1 MGAKD
6 PLNMRTFLTL
16 CLVAAAMAQGG
27 VPHLPSYGEPN
38 TVYCYHREDPT
49 DHKCYE
55 ACATTDFNSTGITQ
69 PGTCNPAVFKIT
81 ETTKKVNACSDGVT
95 IRHDCPREQ
104 LRARHRDFP
113 WRPLPRGHN
122 PWRQRLALLEVRG
135 MEVLSTCAA
144 RVEIRSL

>member
-69 PGTCNPAVFKIT
+69 P
-81 ETTKKVNACSDGVT
+81 CS
-95 IRHDCPREQ
+95 RSPRPPRRSM
-104 LRARHRDFP
+104 RARMESP
-113 WRPLPRGHN
+113 ISSTASEAPSSKSPSLSRP
-122 PWRQRLALLEVRG
+122 
-135 MEVLSTCAA
+135 
-144 RVEIRSL
+144 RVSQHSP